1 MGSRSSG
8 GNKST
13 STNNTQMS
21 NLQRSNP
28 ATTMAEAQGN
38 QQALQSSLMEQL
50 MPAFSA
56 MMDMGQEQ
64 MAGNPNMPGSGK
76 SRGDNTL
83 SFGDRMKMFSHLYSG
98 GDRDEFMEQQ
108 RLAQPGGVPIADAMQ
123 LPQQPQQA
131 QQAPQM
137 NFNPQMGNLTPE
149 QQAGIMNFQQYGGYG
164 RR

>member
-1 MGSRSSG
+1 MGSKSSSK
-8 GNKST
+8 NKST
-13 STNNTQMS
+13 STNAAQMAA
-21 NLQRSNP
+21 LQKANP
-28 ATTMAEAQGN
+28 APTMEEAMGN
-38 QQALQSSLMEQL
+38 QQSMQSSLMEQM
-50 MPAFSA
+50 MPAFGA
-56 MMDMGQEQ
+56 MMQMGQEQ

-76 SRGDNTL
+76 SSGDNDL

-98 GDRDEFMEQQ
+98 GDRDEFMEQH

-123 LPQQPQQA
+123 LPQQPQQP

>member
-21 NLQRSNP
+21 NLQRNNP

-38 QQALQSSLMEQL
+38 QQALQSSLMEQV

-56 MMDMGQEQ
+56 MMDMGQQQ
-64 MAGNPNMPGSGK
+64 MADNPMMSAFGSK
-76 SRGDNTL
+76 DRGENAL
-83 SFGDRMKMFSHLYSG
+83 SLQDRFKLFSHLYSG
-98 GDRDEFMEQQ
+98 GDRDEFMNS
-108 RLAQPGGVPIADAMQ
+108 LPGGVPIADAMQ
-123 LPQQPQQA
+123 LPKQPQQ
-131 QQAPQM
+131 QQQVPQM

-149 QQAGIMNFQQYGGYG
+149 QQAGLMGFQPYGGNG

>member
-1 MGSRSSG
+1 MGSKSSK
-8 GNKST
+8 NKST
-13 STNNTQMS
+13 GTNAAQMAT
-21 NLQRSNP
+21 LQKENP
-28 ATTMAEAQGN
+28 ATTMAQAQGN
-38 QQALQSSLMEQL
+38 QQGLQSSLMEQV

-56 MMDMGQEQ
+56 MMDMGQQQ
-64 MAGNPNMPGSGK
+64 MADNPMMSAFGK
-76 SRGDNTL
+76 KDRGENAL
-83 SFGDRMKMFSHLYSG
+83 SLQDRFKLFSHLYSG

>member
-21 NLQRSNP
+21 NLQRDNP
-28 ATTMAEAQGN
+28 APTMEEAMGN
-38 QQALQSSLMEQL
+38 QQSLQSSLMEQI
-50 MPAFSA
+50 MPAFGA

-64 MAGNPNMPGSGK
+64 MGSNPNMPKSGK
-76 SRGDNTL
+76 SGGDNAL
-83 SFGDRMKMFSHLYSG
+83 GFGDRMKLFSHLYSG
-98 GDRDEFMEQQ
+98 GDRDEFMEQH

>member
-1 MGSRSSG
+1 MGSKSKSK
-8 GNKST
+8 NNST
-13 STNNTQMS
+13 STNASQMAA
-21 NLQRSNP
+21 LQKANP
-28 ATTMAEAQGN
+28 APTMEEAMGN
-38 QQALQSSLMEQL
+38 QQSLQSSLMEQI
-50 MPAFSA
+50 MPAFGA

-64 MAGNPNMPGSGK
+64 MASNPNMPKSGK
-76 SRGDNTL
+76 SGGDNAL

-98 GDRDEFMEQQ
+98 GDRDEFMEQH

>member
-1 MGSRSSG
+1 MGSKSSK
-8 GNKST
+8 NKST
-13 STNNTQMS
+13 GTNAAQMAA
-21 NLQRSNP
+21 LQKANP
-28 ATTMAEAQGN
+28 APTMEEAMGN
-38 QQALQSSLMEQL
+38 QQSMQSSLMEQM

-76 SRGDNTL
+76 SRGDNAL
-83 SFGDRMKMFSHLYSG
+83 SFGDRMKLFSHLYSG
-98 GDRDEFMEQQ
+98 GERDEFMD
-108 RLAQPGGVPIADAMQ
+108 AQKGGVPIADAMQ
-123 LPQQPQQA
+123 LPQQPQQP

-164 RR
+164 RQ

>member
-21 NLQRSNP
+21 NLQRNNP

-38 QQALQSSLMEQL
+38 QQALQSSLMEQV

-56 MMDMGQEQ
+56 MMDMGQQQ
-64 MAGNPNMPGSGK
+64 MADNPMMSAFGSK
-76 SRGDNTL
+76 DRGENAL
-83 SFGDRMKMFSHLYSG
+83 SLQDRFKLFSHLYSG
-98 GDRDEFMEQQ
+98 GDRDEFMNS
-108 RLAQPGGVPIADAMQ
+108 LPGGVPIADAMQ
-123 LPQQPQQA
+123 LPQQPQQ
-131 QQAPQM
+131 QQQVPQM

-149 QQAGIMNFQQYGGYG
+149 QQAGLMGFQPYGGNG

>member
-1 MGSRSSG
+1 MGSRSSK
-8 GNKST
+8 NKST

-21 NLQRSNP
+21 SLQRNNP

-56 MMDMGQEQ
+56 MMGMGQEQ
-64 MAGNPNMPGSGK
+64 MADNPMMSAFGNK
-76 SRGDNTL
+76 DRGENAL
-83 SFGDRMKMFSHLYSG
+83 SLQDRFKLFSHLYSG
-98 GDRDEFMEQQ
+98 GDRDDFMNS
-108 RLAQPGGVPIADAMQ
+108 QPGGVPIADAMQ
-123 LPQQPQQA
+123 LPQQPQQG

-149 QQAGIMNFQQYGGYG
+149 QQAGLFGPQFGGFG
-164 RR
+164 GMK

>member
-38 QQALQSSLMEQL
+38 QQSLQFSLMEQL

-56 MMDMGQEQ
+56 MMDMGQQQ
-64 MAGNPNMPGSGK
+64 MADNPMMSAFGK
-76 SRGDNTL
+76 KDRGENAMSL
-83 SFGDRMKMFSHLYSG
+83 QDRFKLFSHLYGG
-98 GDRDEFMEQQ
+98 GDRDEFMNN
-108 RLAQPGGVPIADAMQ
+108 QPGGVPIADAMQ
-123 LPQQPQQA
+123 PPQQPQQP

-149 QQAGIMNFQQYGGYG
+149 QQAGLLGFQPYGGNG
-164 RR
+164 RQ

>member
-1 MGSRSSG
+1 MGSKSKSKNR
-8 GNKST
+8 ST

-21 NLQRSNP
+21 NLQRNNP

-56 MMDMGQEQ
+56 MMDMGQQQ
-64 MAGNPNMPGSGK
+64 MADNPMMSAFGNK
-76 SRGDNTL
+76 DRGENAL
-83 SFGDRMKMFSHLYSG
+83 SLQDRFKLFSHLYGG
-98 GDRDEFMEQQ
+98 GDRDEFMNS
-108 RLAQPGGVPIADAMQ
+108 QPGGVPIADAMQ
-123 LPQQPQQA
+123 LPQQPQQP

-149 QQAGIMNFQQYGGYG
+149 QQAGLLGFQPQGGYG

>member
-21 NLQRSNP
+21 NLQRNNP

-38 QQALQSSLMEQL
+38 QQALQSSLMEQVI
-50 MPAFSA
+50 PAFSA
-56 MMDMGQEQ
+56 MMDMGQQQ
-64 MAGNPNMPGSGK
+64 MADNPMMSAFGGK
-76 SRGDNTL
+76 DRGENAL
-83 SFGDRMKMFSHLYSG
+83 SLQDRFKLFSHLYSG
-98 GDRDEFMEQQ
+98 GDRDDFMNS
-108 RLAQPGGVPIADAMQ
+108 QPGGVPIADAMQ
-123 LPQQPQQA
+123 LPQQA
-131 QQAPQM
+131 QQQQQVPQM

-149 QQAGIMNFQQYGGYG
+149 QQAGLMGFQPYGGNG